1 MKNIVNYIIG
11 SFTFLIY
18 FMGGLD
24 SALKSLLIIIA
35 LDYLTGVASAFYN
48 KKLNSKI
55 GLKGLLKKFGYL
67 CVIALSF
74 IIDNLTGQNGLI
86 RLLIIYYFIAND
98 SLSIVENL
106 AKMNIKLPQK
116 FLDSLEQIKNKGE

>member
-106 AKMNIKLPQK
+106 AKMKIKLPQK